1 MEDISM
7 GQATP
12 DLWELLRGDI
22 KRRNGS
28 EGHSIIDV

>member
-22 KRRNGS
+22 ERGQCY
-28 EGHSIIDV
+28 SIIDV